1 MRLINASQKLKYN
14 EIREKGD
21 EIMAFNTEDL
31 FQSIDTIV
39 KQRLSEKGY
48 DTTVIC
54 TIVDNSKKNQGIYT
68 VTNNIIEFEAYAD
81 QTTYQINEKVR
92 ITIPEGNY
100 NNTKWIEGRVLEQNT
115 IDDKSVNEII
125 LAPQEGG
132 ETLAW
137 PVELWA
143 NGAVEEYEVS
153 YLKLLQAQGY
163 PTIESAHIYREK
175 TSKLYSLLKNNA
187 LCNIVKLSAKF
198 KVYAENQEYDI
209 EDGEY
214 GIKLLIS
221 YSNNIQKEYILSS
234 KEMEGNPYNFTI
246 SSRQTKYFELE
257 PVEEEIK
264 KIELIIFQKGDFKYA
279 QNDNIEKL
287 PENYLSINVTSLE
300 LEFGINAASIPKQTA
315 MIMSQDNIN
324 YTNAENKTI
333 SLLWN
338 NIQNDVYIGIEDE
351 EIFWYKYDPSLT
363 SNEDPYITGIGW
375 QRMEMQERQETLE
388 FTTNPNS
395 LYEKFQVVVLHNDVP
410 YRSNVLEFKNT
421 NTNANIPE
429 DDEEDIV
436 LDQNS
441 VFNALTNNG
450 ATKNIWLLED
460 KNELFINASVLG
472 SSLLRSSNFNG
483 EVTDTALVAN
493 LKDEMGNVIE
503 INGDKISVPI
513 YNIKWGTQAPE
524 GMCWDLITGQLL
536 AANFTLQSGQYGKDN
551 CLFISNKNLSEED
564 NTRFAIGSHF
574 KINSEGRITSTGG
587 TIGGIT
593 INKDCL
599 TSQSDINYTKESSF
613 RATMT
618 WNKSNTTP
626 KVTVSDYNSTE
637 EDIWINTPYAI
648 PYGIE
653 EVYVSGW
660 GGKTEFFIMNS
671 IPDGD
676 GNYVISAHAYS
687 YNLTNT
693 YTIKRPIDTV
703 KEANWYIIVNKKPA
717 TIAEPIFTTS
727 SSSFTINNNGLIQ
740 ATNATI
746 SGTIKASS
754 ITAGSKSEIVGWE
767 FDEELL
773 SGSTSRI
780 RIFIDQEKGPCLSVS
795 SGYTADGNADT
806 IIELRKLIDL
816 V

>member
-1 MRLINASQKLKYN
+1 
-14 EIREKGD
+14 
-21 EIMAFNTEDL
+21 MAFNTEDL

-81 QTTYQINEKVR
+81 QTTYQVNEQVR

-115 IDDKSVNEII
+115 VDNNSVNEII

-132 ETLAW
+132 ETLAQ

-163 PTIESAHIYREK
+163 PTIESANIYREK

-324 YTNAENKTI
+324 YTNAETKTI
-333 SLLWN
+333 DLLWN

-375 QRMEMQERQETLE
+375 QRMEIEERQETLE
-388 FTTNPNS
+388 FTTNPNN

-524 GMCWDLITGQLL
+524 GMCWNLITGQLL

-551 CLFISNKNLSEED
+551 CLFISNKNFSEKD

-587 TIGGIT
+587 TIGGIF
-593 INKDCL
+593 IDNNGL
-599 TSQSDINYTKESSF
+599 TSIGKINYISEASFKADMIWNETKVEVK
-613 RATMT
+613 
-618 WNKSNTTP
+618 N
-626 KVTVSDYNSTE
+626 YNSSNE
-637 EDIWINTPYAI
+637 EVWINTPYKI
-648 PYGIE
+648 PKEITQ
-653 EVYVSGW
+653 VYVSGW
-660 GGKTEFFIMNS
+660 GSKTEFFVMAS
-671 IPDGD
+671 IPGQDGD
-676 GNYVISAHAYS
+676 YDIISHAYS
-687 YNLTNT
+687 SELSNN
-693 YTIKRPIDTV
+693 YTIVYENPAAD
-703 KEANWYIIVNKKPA
+703 WYVIVNKKPT
-717 TIAEPIFTTS
+717 TIAEPIFTTK
-727 SSSFTINNNGLIQ
+727 SSSFSISNNGLIE
-740 ATNATI
+740 AINAKIT
-746 SGTIKASS
+746 GTIKASS
-754 ITAGSKSEIVGWE
+754 ITAGNKSEIVGWE
-767 FDEELL
+767 FDEDLL
-773 SGSTSRI
+773 SGSKEIRISGDENNIGTSRI
-780 RIFIDQEKGPCLSVS
+780 RIFIDKEKGPCLSVS
-795 SGYTADGNADT
+795 SGYIADGNADT